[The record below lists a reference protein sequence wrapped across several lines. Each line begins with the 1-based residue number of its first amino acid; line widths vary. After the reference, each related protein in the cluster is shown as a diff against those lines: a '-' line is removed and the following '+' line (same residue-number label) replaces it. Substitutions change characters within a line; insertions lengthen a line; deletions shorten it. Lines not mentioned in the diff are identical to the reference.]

1 MEEFVFHI
9 LPSSSFIPTTLLS
22 YQFQPDEVF
31 LQTGFIFIFW
41 NLVPKFIHIFKKIY
55 TILFIPLLYEIFMF
69 SSPNWVFTYKKKT
82 VRNCLLF
89 LYHAKQSVTSIGA
102 MPRTGVD
109 ISHYAPHPR
118 FSLFQSSSVI
128 SHLKFKIYPH
138 FRFLSHLYMRS
149 LKMWS
154 IHDLDHLI
162 RFSNNCLQI

>member
-89 LYHAKQSVTSIGA
+89 LYHAKQSATSIGA

-109 ISHYAPHPR
+109 ISHYTPHPR
-118 FSLFQSSSVI
+118 SHDTSISTNTFNS
-128 SHLKFKIYPH
+128 SHLLTKFSKY
-138 FRFLSHLYMRS
+138 
-149 LKMWS
+149 
-154 IHDLDHLI
+154 
-162 RFSNNCLQI
+162 FSNLLLNEVNDLQRIGTPGKSW